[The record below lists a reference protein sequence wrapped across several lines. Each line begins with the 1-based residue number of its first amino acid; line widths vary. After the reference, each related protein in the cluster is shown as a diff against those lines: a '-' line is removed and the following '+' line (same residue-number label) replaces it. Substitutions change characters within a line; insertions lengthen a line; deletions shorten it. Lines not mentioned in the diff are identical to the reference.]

1 MKNTQDFQDLTDPRM
16 NEAAWRALDLM
27 RAYAA
32 RDRVAIVEHLAHLEA
47 DQLEFTAGVLRNT
60 YNDTLQVLGETGRPH
75 NPATVVRQAVRT
87 VSVLSAGTAGR
98 CPPFLSLAS
107 AARSPS

>member
-1 MKNTQDFQDLTDPRM
+1 MLMLM

-27 RAYAA
+27 RACAA

-47 DQLEFTAGVLRNT
+47 DQPEFTAGVLRNT
-60 YNDTLQVLGETGRPH
+60 YDDTLQVLRETGRPH
-75 NPATVVRQAVRT
+75 NPATVVHQAVRT
-87 VSVLSAGTAGR
+87 VSVLSAGTAGTAGR